1 MKTKLIRF
9 ALILLMSVSVLIPAF
24 HSNAADN
31 DFLVSHYSYQT
42 SRVLMIGGNYTPIF
56 SYEME
61 GVSWTSTNPAV
72 ATMGVDGIITAT
84 GSGQTTITGTSD
96 IVSVAIG
103 ITVLKP
109 SISSTSMNLYLKQQ
123 NKLSIGNCDATAP
136 VNYMSSNPSIATVDA
151 NGTVT
156 GKKKGAATITA
167 LVANDSLTCQ
177 VNIKNPS
184 LNKKK
189 VSLALGSTTTLKV
202 NYGGTVTWKSK
213 KKSIVR
219 VSKSGKLTPV
229 KRGTTTVTAKGK
241 GFQLSCNVTV
251 TKKNKL
257 LSASHV
263 TSMVKLINKQRSKRG
278 LGKLVT
284 DVKLTKAAN
293 ARAKEIRKYFSH
305 TRPNGT
311 SCFTILNKYNITYM
325 SCGENIAYGQPTVS
339 AVMTAWM
346 NSPGHRENILRD
358 SFGKVG
364 IGRYKVGG
372 VIYWVQIF
380 SN

>member
-1 MKTKLIRF
+1 
-9 ALILLMSVSVLIPAF
+9 
-24 HSNAADN
+24 
-31 DFLVSHYSYQT
+31 
-42 SRVLMIGGNYTPIF
+42 
-56 SYEME
+56 
-61 GVSWTSTNPAV
+61 
-72 ATMGVDGIITAT
+72 MGVDGIITAT

-167 LVANDSLTCQ
+167 
-177 VNIKNPS
+177 
-184 LNKKK
+184 
-189 VSLALGSTTTLKV
+189 TLKV